1 MKDLSLHILDLAENS
16 ILAGAD
22 RIILRLKEDP
32 ARDQLV
38 LVMAD
43 NGQGMEAVELKS
55 VVDPFYT
62 ERNKKVGLGI
72 PLIKYNAELSGGF
85 FEIFSWSGVGTVL
98 MAVFEYNHI
107 DRPPLGDIPETIISL
122 ITLNPEQE
130 IYFYHS
136 YAEENYEFKTSEY
149 REELGSIPLD
159 TKEVLQFIEDD
170 LKTNFRKLRGEN

>member
-22 RIILRLKEDP
+22 KLILRLKEDLYNN
-32 ARDQLV
+32 QLI

-43 NGQGMEAVELKS
+43 NGQGMDERELTE

-62 ERNKKVGLGI
+62 GRNKKVGLGI

-85 FEIFSWSGVGTVL
+85 LEIFSWSGVGTVL
-98 MAVFEYNHI
+98 TAVFEYNHI
-107 DRPPLGDIPETIISL
+107 DRPPLGDIPESIISL
-122 ITLNPEQE
+122 ITLNPDQE

-136 YAEENYEFKTSEY
+136 YAGEDYEFKTREY

-159 TKEVLQFIEDD
+159 NQEVLQFIRDE
-170 LKTNFRKLRGEN
+170 LKTNFRKLRGEG